1 MLNLAP
7 FETPPLGRQERPTN
21 TIVTAT
27 AAIARGNEESS
38 SNTCLQHGH
47 LDLSL
52 GISLS
57 HGGGGGGGSCDA
69 SSCGG
74 NKQDSYGGGQGSR
87 DDKDNN
93 VRRMTSCIGGTATA
107 NVITAGHSS
116 LAGDLTAAPGGG
128 GGGGWAAAFM
138 PSPTGFMH
146 PWSLAARQ
154 QKAAA
159 EQDRTPPATYLS
171 SSDDRV
177 VTSPSAVGW
186 PPVHTSRRNIVSAMH
201 VITNKQTAGA
211 SSAVAGNGGTPP
223 GSTTT
228 ATHTG
233 GGETNGAAAAAL
245 AARPA
250 LAASSMFAKVHMEG
264 YAIGRKV
271 NLRAQDG
278 YDSLSRTLTNMATNF
293 FCPADCSGAAEKD
306 APKSDKFI
314 FLYEDFEGDRMLV
327 GDVPLELFLASA
339 KGLYIVRKPSI
350 RRQRSG

>member
-159 EQDRTPPATYLS
+159 EQDRTPPAGTYLS
-171 SSDDRV
+171 R
-177 VTSPSAVGW
+177 
-186 PPVHTSRRNIVSAMH
+186 
-201 VITNKQTAGA
+201 
-211 SSAVAGNGGTPP
+211 
-223 GSTTT
+223 
-228 ATHTG
+228 
-233 GGETNGAAAAAL
+233 
-245 AARPA
+245 
-250 LAASSMFAKVHMEG
+250 
-264 YAIGRKV
+264 
-271 NLRAQDG
+271 
-278 YDSLSRTLTNMATNF
+278 
-293 FCPADCSGAAEKD
+293 
-306 APKSDKFI
+306 
-314 FLYEDFEGDRMLV
+314 
-327 GDVPLELFLASA
+327 
-339 KGLYIVRKPSI
+339 
-350 RRQRSG
+350 